1 MRAREFIVEQRAKL
15 DPDIA
20 APMHDTYII
29 PGIRN
34 NDAYHTMRLGTAIA
48 RARADV
54 AGVTKDFPE
63 FTAQQAFG
71 QNAVVIG
78 FNDTVDDVI
87 DRALAMTDTPGG
99 KCLVGSKESNEP
111 DLVNQQSVTK
121 PFAGYP
127 R

>member
-99 KCLVGSKESNEP
+99 KILISTPHSEEP
-111 DLVNQQSVTK
+111 DEVQQKS
-121 PFAGYP
+121 PIRAFGGY
-127 R
+127 